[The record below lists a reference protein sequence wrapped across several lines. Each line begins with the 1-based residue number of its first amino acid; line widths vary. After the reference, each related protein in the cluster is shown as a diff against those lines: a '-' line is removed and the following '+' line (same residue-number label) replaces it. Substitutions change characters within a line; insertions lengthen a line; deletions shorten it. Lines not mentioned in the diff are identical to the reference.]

1 MNKNMFFSTV
11 GLCLVQ
17 MVWLAHLCARGCV
30 HVARPC
36 RSSRAMTERG
46 KGSARHVHMGPLRL
60 PNGQGTLT
68 ASDRDEIWRRYKVS
82 ASVRYRQQWGERCF
96 QLDEEANA
104 LSECCTRVK
113 SQVDQAAN
121 FK

>member
-1 MNKNMFFSTV
+1 M
-11 GLCLVQ
+11 LVAAR
-17 MVWLAHLCARGCV
+17 MWLAHAEAR
-30 HVARPC
+30 AP
-36 RSSRAMTERG
+36 
-46 KGSARHVHMGPLRL
+46 SARDAHMGPLRL

-121 FK
+121 LNE